1 LHKSKGLAL
10 LFAAF
15 LTASHPLVAPTTTKK
30 TNQASS
36 SSEQGVAQGVGLA
49 F

>member
-1 LHKSKGLAL
+1 VAL

-36 SSEQGVAQGVGLA
+36 SSEQGVVGFSPRHHLPQQT
-49 F
+49 